1 MSGDAV
7 RVVRLVII
15 RFDAS
20 ISVLCRSFMLGVGVP
35 VWLGNLVLGD

>member
-7 RVVRLVII
+7 RVVRLDII

-20 ISVLCRSFMLGVGVP
+20 ISVLCRSFMSGDP
-35 VWLGNLVLGD
+35 VWLGRLVLGD